1 MSLWLRVFGTN
12 EIQPEPAALL
22 EYLRSIGPEATG
34 HFRGD
39 EEGWFAAE
47 LIIAA
52 GETPLHLERFL
63 SSEEG
68 IRAELNAWAAWLET
82 CDYSP
87 NHQRLMEHM
96 VNTKQLFTVRRP
108 IDHANEILVEKMCVE
123 ICQYLARSTDGIYQA
138 DGQGFFTADGS
149 MLLQEY

>member
-12 EIQPEPAALL
+12 EVQPEPAALL
-22 EYLRSIGPEATG
+22 EHVRSICPEATG

-39 EEGWFAAE
+39 DQGWFAAE
-47 LIIAA
+47 LVFSA

-63 SSEEG
+63 STEEG

-96 VNTKQLFTVRRP
+96 VSTKQLFTVRRP
-108 IDHANEILVEKMCVE
+108 IDHANEILVEKLC
-123 ICQYLARSTDGIYQA
+123 IGLCQFLARVTDGVYQA
-138 DGQGFFTADGS
+138 DDRGFFAADGT